1 MCCIINIF
9 SYRGLG
15 ALRKLSIIKRLAVK
29 LHSKLLK
36 LNPFCFING
45 FLFFY
50 LLGINLVKGKIECGK
65 MENQRGWHGFIMP
78 EISGKLP
85 MGAIKTLLRGLFSI
99 NYLAT

>member
-1 MCCIINIF
+1 
-9 SYRGLG
+9 
-15 ALRKLSIIKRLAVK
+15 
-29 LHSKLLK
+29 
-36 LNPFCFING
+36 
-45 FLFFY
+45 
-50 LLGINLVKGKIECGK
+50 